1 LNKLNRAVDRFA
13 YNHPN
18 FGFSNLMGVIL
29 SGQLLIFLLSV
40 FLPNTTALNFLTFDL
55 AHLLQGEVWRLVTW
69 VLMPT
74 TFRPIYFLISL
85 LCYYSIGMT
94 LERSWGTAKFNLYY
108 FSGMAVSV
116 LAVSLASLLAGNLAW
131 SLTSPYFLH
140 MTLFMALA
148 TLYPE
153 AVFTILLIVIPV
165 QVKAKWL
172 AIFYAVLFG
181 ADLIS
186 AIFAMNLPGIVL
198 PVVSVLNFLVFFW
211 PDFMHLLGVQTQR
224 VRHQTSAKT
233 INFKTAAYK
242 QQKKEAAQ
250 GYRHKCTV
258 CGRTDADFPDL
269 EFRYCSRCAGY
280 HCYCSDHIFDH
291 QHFTE

>member
-1 LNKLNRAVDRFA
+1 MNKLNRAVDRFA

-18 FGFSNLMGVIL
+18 FGISNLMRIVLG
-29 SGQLLIFLLSV
+29 GQLLIFLMAM
-40 FLPNTTALNFLTFDL
+40 FLPDTAALNFLTFDL
-55 AHLLQGEVWRLVTW
+55 AHLLKGEVWRLVTW
-69 VLMPT
+69 VFMPT
-74 TFRPIYFLISL
+74 TYRPFSFLISL
-85 LCYYSIGMT
+85 LCYYSIGIT

-116 LAVSLASLLAGNLAW
+116 LAVSLASLFSGFWGW
-131 SLTSPYFLH
+131 SLSSPYSLH

-148 TLYPE
+148 TLYPD
-153 AVFTILLIVIPV
+153 AAFNLWVVVFPLR
-165 QVKAKWL
+165 VKAKWL
-172 AIFYAVLFG
+172 AIFYAVLWT
-181 ADLIS
+181 ASLVT
-186 AIFAMNLPGIVL
+186 AIFDRNVPGIVL
-198 PVVSVLNFLVFFW
+198 PIVSVLNFLVFFW
-211 PDFMHLLGVQTQR
+211 PDFMNMLGVQTQR
-224 VRHQTSAKT
+224 MRHQTSAKT

-258 CGRTDADFPDL
+258 CGRTDAEFPDL

-291 QHFTE
+291 EHFTE

>member
-1 LNKLNRAVDRFA
+1 MNKLNRAVDRFA

-18 FGFSNLMGVIL
+18 FGISNLMGVIL
-29 SGQLLIFLLSV
+29 SGQLLVFLLSV
-40 FLPNTTALNFLTFDL
+40 FLPSNAPLGFLTFDL

-74 TFRPIYFLISL
+74 TFKPLYFLISL

-108 FSGMAVSV
+108 FSGMVLSV
-116 LAVSLASLLAGNLAW
+116 LAVSLASLISGYLGW
-131 SLTSPYFLH
+131 SLTSPHFLH

-148 TLYPE
+148 TLYPD
-153 AVFTILLIVIPV
+153 AVFTLFLVVIPV
-165 QVKAKWL
+165 RVKAKWL
-172 AIFYAVLFG
+172 AIIYAVLFA
-181 ADLIS
+181 ADLVT
-186 AIFAMNLPGIVL
+186 AIFNMNLPGIVL
-198 PVVSVLNFLVFFW
+198 PVISVLNFLVFFW
-211 PDFMHLLGVQTQR
+211 PDFMHMLGVQTQR

-242 QQKKEAAQ
+242 QQKKETAQ

-258 CGRTDADFPDL
+258 CGRTDTEFPDL